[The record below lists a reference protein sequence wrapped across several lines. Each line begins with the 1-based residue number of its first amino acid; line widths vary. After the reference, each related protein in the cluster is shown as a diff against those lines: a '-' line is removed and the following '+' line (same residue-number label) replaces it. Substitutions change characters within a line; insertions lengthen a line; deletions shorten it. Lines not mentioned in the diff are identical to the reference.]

1 MLISGYSRLGNI
13 WMGSDA
19 IPTMPSTKS
28 KTAAASSAAGLS
40 ADIRINDIDD
50 SQGSGVLPKNF

>member
-1 MLISGYSRLGNI
+1 
-13 WMGSDA
+13 
-19 IPTMPSTKS
+19 MPSTKS

-50 SQGSGVLPKNF
+50 SQGSGVLPKIFRCALDPFRFVKNGDLR